1 MGKELNKILKQA
13 LAPENE
19 PARELNQRIIAMAE
33 GRKTMANNK
42 KKRIPAAILVAAFT
56 LMLGSV
62 AVVAAAHYLS
72 PKQVAEE
79 LEDKKLMDA
88 FEGEDAVLVNET
100 QECGG
105 YRVTLLGAVSGENIS
120 SFLSEDSKGVVK
132 SSRFY
137 AAVAIE
143 RVDGSPMPD
152 TSEEAYGE
160 EDFYVS
166 PYIKGLEPWNYG
178 VMNIGGGYSA
188 FVEDGI
194 HYRLL
199 DMENIEMFADRG
211 IYIGVNSGS
220 SYDAEAYLYDEST
233 GEISRNTAYDRVNA
247 LFTLPLDPSKGDE
260 EAAKRFLESL
270 EEEEEEEEPVALSEK
285 EQEVENWMEQFTQ
298 RLHEGK
304 TDGAKRVES
313 TVQTCKVDDKGYIS
327 YDYTIGDGGSGSG
340 SVEVKEIFQGKE
352 AGTMETLGYS
362 GDGTLEG
369 LRIEVVT
376 LNEDGT
382 VTFAIYEVE

>member
-1 MGKELNKILKQA
+1 MERKLDKILKQA
-13 LAPENE
+13 LAPEDE
-19 PARELNQRIIAMAE
+19 PDRKLNQKIIALAE
-33 GRKTMANNK
+33 ERKTMAK
-42 KKRIPAAILVAAFT
+42 KKQKRIPAAILVAAFT
-56 LMLGSV
+56 LMIGSV

-72 PKQVAEE
+72 PGQVAEE

-88 FEGEDAVLVNET
+88 FGGEDALLVNES

-120 SFLSEDSKGVVK
+120 SFLPTDSKGEVE
-132 SSRFY
+132 SNRFY

-143 RVDGSPMPD
+143 HADGSPMPD
-152 TSEEAYGE
+152 TSEAEYGE

-178 VMNIGGGYSA
+178 MMNIGGGYSA

-211 IYIGVNSGS
+211 IYIGVSSGTF
-220 SYDAEAYLYDEST
+220 YDAEAYLYDADT
-233 GEISRNTAYDRVNA
+233 GEISRNTAYDKVNA
-247 LFTLPLDPSKGDE
+247 LFTLPLDPAKGDK
-260 EAAKRFLESL
+260 EAAERFLASL
-270 EEEEEEEEPVALSEK
+270 EEEGEEEPMELSEE
-285 EQEVENWMEQFTQ
+285 EQEVEDWVEQFTE

-304 TDGAKRVES
+304 TDGAKRIES
-313 TVQTCKVDDKGYIS
+313 TVQTCKVDKDGCIS
-327 YDYTIGDGGSGSG
+327 YQYTLGDEGGGSGA
-340 SVEVKEIFQGKE
+340 VEVAELFQGKE
-352 AGTMETLGYS
+352 AGAMEILGYH

-369 LRIEVVT
+369 LCIEVAA
-376 LNEDGT
+376 LNEDKT
-382 VTFAIYEVE
+382 ITFAIYQVE